1 MARFVLI
8 NVIGGRRAG
17 SIYDTDQGDS
27 PVMQAL
33 APLGAIFVELP
44 YAALEVAA
52 EQASAAYA
60 RGSGNDV
67 PAGIMQ
73 ASYSNSL
80 SPGPQGP
87 PGDPGP
93 QGPQGFTGPQ
103 GPQGPS
109 GIVGVT
115 TQSISLGPQSI
126 PDDNGYH
133 NLTASHSHTS
143 PTAKVL
149 VWMTLVGNWSGVL
162 TPGLPGQVTAQLL
175 LNGSTTQATGFV
187 SQPYIIDAA
196 GAAIQPSQLSVV
208 LAGFATG
215 MGFGPATYGARVR
228 VSQAAAPAGLSFD
241 ASTLIVVVQDF
252 Q

>member
-8 NVIGGRRAG
+8 NVIGGQRAG
-17 SIYDTDQGDS
+17 SIYDTAQGDS

-87 PGDPGP
+87 
-93 QGPQGFTGPQ
+93 QGFTGPP